1 VKVRPVVPVLI
12 NGRARCKRFVRL
24 DLSRPSKPRRLH
36 SFGATR
42 N

>member
-1 VKVRPVVPVLI
+1 VKIPPVVPVLI
-12 NGRARCKRFVRL
+12 NGRARCKRL
-24 DLSRPSKPRRLH
+24 IHHGLSRPSKPRRLN